1 MDNPQVARWVVW
13 VRKSLPSRYPIGY
26 LLSPHDIPLCP
37 QYIRIIRMLDIIPN
51 NGYPYSMSNTT
62 HATYI
67 RRRIVVATIAIVLVS
82 YLIGKSFDAKYAY
95 SCPTMSVA
103 VERGDTLSG
112 ITERYCKGYTLQASW
127 DIAELLDTT
136 TIHIGDTIQLGDR

>member
-1 MDNPQVARWVVW
+1 
-13 VRKSLPSRYPIGY
+13 
-26 LLSPHDIPLCP
+26 
-37 QYIRIIRMLDIIPN
+37 MLDIIPN
-51 NGYPYSMSNTT
+51 NGYPNSMSNTT

-112 ITERYCKGYTLQASW
+112 ITERHCKGHTLQASW
-127 DIAELLDTT
+127 DIADERGTSALNA
-136 TIHIGDTIQLGDR
+136 GDTIQLGDR

>member
-1 MDNPQVARWVVW
+1 MN
-13 VRKSLPSRYPIGY
+13 K
-26 LLSPHDIPLCP
+26 
-37 QYIRIIRMLDIIPN
+37 
-51 NGYPYSMSNTT
+51 
-62 HATYI
+62 YI
-67 RRRIVVATIAIVLVS
+67 RRRIVVGTIVLVPVAL
-82 YLIGKSFDAKYAY
+82 LISNAIDAKYDY
-95 SCPTMSVA
+95 SCPAVSVT

>member
-1 MDNPQVARWVVW
+1 
-13 VRKSLPSRYPIGY
+13 
-26 LLSPHDIPLCP
+26 
-37 QYIRIIRMLDIIPN
+37 MLDIIPN
-51 NGYPYSMSNTT
+51 NGYPNSMSNTT

-112 ITERYCKGYTLQASW
+112 ITERHCKGHTLQASW
-127 DIAELLDTT
+127 DIADRRGTPD
-136 TIHIGDTIQLGDR
+136 IGIGDLVQLGDK